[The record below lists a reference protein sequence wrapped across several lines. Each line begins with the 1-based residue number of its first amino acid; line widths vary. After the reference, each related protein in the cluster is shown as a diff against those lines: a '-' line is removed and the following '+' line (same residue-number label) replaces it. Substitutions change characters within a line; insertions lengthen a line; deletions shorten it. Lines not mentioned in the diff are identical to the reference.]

1 MRNATAV
8 DRSKYQI
15 VSALC
20 DMAEKNN
27 IIKKIIVFGSAA
39 SKKCSMDSDIDS
51 KIPSSEKGA
60 AGGVAT
66 LDLTTGVIPVDQLPK
81 VAFDTLVNVAD
92 VCYDLSCSV
101 TDSRARNLSVTTA
114 KICDYN
120 CDIVYYELIGAN
132 LRKEIEDKGV
142 VVYES

>member
-39 SKKCSMDSDIDS
+39 SKKCSIDSDID
-51 KIPSSEKGA
+51 I
-60 AGGVAT
+60 
-66 LDLTTGVIPVDQLPK
+66 
-81 VAFDTLVNVAD
+81 
-92 VCYDLSCSV
+92 CYDLCCSV
-101 TDSRARNLSVTTA
+101 TDSRARNLSVATA

-142 VVYES
+142 VVYEA